1 MTLSMNEIR
10 ARCARFSDQWKDA
23 SDEHAEAKSFW
34 DALFEAFGAN
44 RRQLARYEHPVK
56 LPSGSTKFIDVLW
69 KTKLL
74 VEQKS
79 RGKNLDDARS
89 QGQDYI
95 PYLPADARP
104 RYLVVSDFAR
114 FDVEDLHTG
123 ERHQFRLEELA
134 DNAAVLGFLGGYQPR
149 RPSIEAPVNIQAVE
163 LLGDLHDALK
173 EGNYPPHDLERLLV
187 RILFCFFAED
197 TGLFDPDEFSDYVV
211 NRTREDG
218 SDLGSQLEQFFTVLD
233 TPKDERQK
241 HLDEALVGLPY
252 VNGNVFSGRLAVAAM
267 NKVMHEAL
275 LRCVDFDWSKVHP
288 GIFGSLFQ
296 GVMDTKERRA
306 VGAHYTSEENI
317 LRLINPLFMDS
328 LRTEFA
334 AIKNDRSNRRAA
346 RLDEFHRKLAD
357 LRFLDPACGCGNFL
371 VIAYREVRRLEI
383 EVLKEIYGEAQQITD
398 IALLSRVSVTSF
410 YGIEIGEFA
419 CAIAKVAMWFM
430 EHIMNTELSFAFGRY
445 FVSLPLVH
453 SAQIVH
459 ANSLRT
465 DWKELLPPSDHVVVF
480 GNPPFV
486 GAKYQTQSQREDIG
500 IVAAGVPNSGLLD
513 YVAGWYFK
521 AADYIQGSKAR
532 CALVSTNSITQGEQ
546 VSVLWPSLLEKG
558 LHINFAH
565 RTFAW
570 ESEARGKAHVHVV
583 IIGFAA
589 ENRDGKRIFD
599 HSDGAERVI
608 DARRINPYLVDAP
621 MVTVGNRSS
630 ALCSSPKMGIGN
642 KPIDGGSY
650 LFTPEEK
657 REFLQKEPAAA
668 EFFIRWMGSEELING
683 IERWCLCV
691 RNVPPEKLRTMPE
704 VMRRVEAVAAFRA
717 ASNSEPT
724 RKLAKTPTR
733 FHVEN
738 FPSGKFLAIP
748 GVSSERRPYIPIQF
762 LGNDTLASNLLL
774 VVSPAAIFDFGILSS
789 VAHMAWMRLVAGRL
803 KSDYRYSVKLVYN
816 NFPWPEPS
824 ASQRRA
830 VEAAAQGVLDSR
842 AEHPSAT
849 LADLYDPRTM
859 PPNLAKAHVALD
871 LAVDRCYR
879 SEPFTSEPE
888 RVEFL
893 FALYDKLTVPLATSR
908 PTKKP
913 RKKKAITNE
922 NEIKDGS

>member
-10 ARCARFSDQWKDA
+10 ARCARFSEQWKDA

-69 KTKLL
+69 KTQLL

-79 RGKNLDDARS
+79 RGKNLDEARN

-187 RILFCFFAED
+187 RILFCHFAED
-197 TGLFDPDEFSDYVV
+197 TGLFDPDAFSDYII

-241 HLDEALVGLPY
+241 HLDESLVGLPY

-267 NKVMHEAL
+267 NKAMRDAL

-328 LRTEFA
+328 LRAEFA

-346 RLDEFHRKLAD
+346 RLDEFHRKLSD

-465 DWKELLPPSDHVVVF
+465 DWKEVLPPSDNVIVM

-486 GAKYQTQSQREDIG
+486 GAMIASEAQGEDMQI
-500 IVAAGVPNSGLLD
+500 AFSGLKGIGVLD
-513 YVAGWYFK
+513 YVTAWYVK
-521 AADYIQGSKAR
+521 AAEYIKGTKAR
-532 CALVSTNSITQGEQ
+532 CAFVSTNSITQGEQ
-546 VSVLWPSLLEKG
+546 AGILWSEMFARHGVKI
-558 LHINFAH
+558 HFAH

-570 ESEARGKAHVHVV
+570 ESEARGKAHVHCVIVGFGHFDVSDKVIWDYDFDSEHPTRRVV
-583 IIGFAA
+583 ANISPYLTDGPDLCVTNRSTPICDVPKMVWGSQP
-589 ENRDGKRIFD
+589 RDG
-599 HSDGAERVI
+599 
-608 DARRINPYLVDAP
+608 
-621 MVTVGNRSS
+621 GNFLLT
-630 ALCSSPKMGIGN
+630 A
-642 KPIDGGSY
+642 
-650 LFTPEEK
+650 EEK
-657 REFLQKEPAAA
+657 NEFLQKEPDAAKWIRPFTGA
-668 EFFIRWMGSEELING
+668 DEFLNGGERYCLWLKDIPPQELSALPLVK
-683 IERWCLCV
+683 E
-691 RNVPPEKLRTMPE
+691 
-704 VMRRVEAVAAFRA
+704 RVEKVRSMRL
-717 ASNSEPT
+717 ASKAEAT
-724 RKLAKTPTR
+724 RKKANTPTL
-733 FHVEN
+733 FAQIAQPDSDYLLV
-738 FPSGKFLAIP
+738 PL
-748 GVSSERRPYIPIQF
+748 VSSEKRAYIPIGF
-762 LGNDTLASNLLL
+762 LPSHTIASNLCCI
-774 VVSPAAIFDFGILSS
+774 VPGASTYHFGVMSS
-789 VAHMAWMRLVAGRL
+789 AMHMAWTKQFCGRL
-803 KSDYRYSVKLVYN
+803 ESRYRYSKDIVYN
-816 NFPWPEPS
+816 NYPWPEPS
-824 ASQRRA
+824 ETQKKA
-830 VEAAAQGVLDSR
+830 VEVAAQGVLDAR
-842 AEHPSAT
+842 AEHPQAT
-849 LADLYDPRTM
+849 LADLYDPLTM
-859 PPNLAKAHVALD
+859 PPNLAKAHAALD

-879 SEPFTSEPE
+879 SEPFTSERE

-893 FALYDKLTVPLATSR
+893 FALYEKLTVPLATSK
-908 PTKKP
+908 PIKKP
-913 RKKKAITNE
+913 RKKKAV
-922 NEIKDGS
+922 KDEAEA

>member
-197 TGLFDPDEFSDYVV
+197 TGLFDPDEFSDYIV

-328 LRTEFA
+328 LRTELA
-334 AIKNDRSNRRAA
+334 AIKNDRSNRRVA

-383 EVLKEIYGEAQQITD
+383 EVLKEVYGEAQQITD

-486 GAKYQTQSQREDIG
+486 GARYQTDGQREDVQIASSK
-500 IVAAGVPNSGLLD
+500 IAYNGVLD
-513 YVAGWYFK
+513 YVTGWYFK
-521 AADYIQGSKAR
+521 AADYIAGTKAQ
-532 CALVSTNSITQGEQ
+532 CAFVSTNSITQGEQ
-546 VSVLWPSLLEKG
+546 VAVLWPTLLQAG
-558 LHINFAH
+558 IRINFAH

-583 IIGFAA
+583 IIGFGMC
-589 ENRDGKRIFD
+589 DLPTKTIFE
-599 HSDGAERVI
+599 HKKTTTL
-608 DARRINPYLVDAP
+608 ARQVKQINPYLVDGP
-621 MVTVGNRSS
+621 YVTVSSRSKPICDVPQMFSGNQPVDGGGYFFTPDEKRAFLDLEPNAAKFFRRSHLPTAMKRYGQLMLAPCACSAQPARGAGKSACARPPSAAAAAAAASGEKKSASTASPSKRSLPRGSPADAKTSAVKREGTHTASMASSRGSQPDGSRSVSNMVRATRAAQPAGGGHTAAAYARGSAGGNCHAPGSEWHTHTAPAGAPRAPARSTSSS
-630 ALCSSPKMGIGN
+630 A
-642 KPIDGGSY
+642 
-650 LFTPEEK
+650 
-657 REFLQKEPAAA
+657 
-668 EFFIRWMGSEELING
+668 
-683 IERWCLCV
+683 
-691 RNVPPEKLRTMPE
+691 
-704 VMRRVEAVAAFRA
+704 A
-717 ASNSEPT
+717 ASG
-724 RKLAKTPTR
+724 A
-733 FHVEN
+733 
-738 FPSGKFLAIP
+738 G
-748 GVSSERRPYIPIQF
+748 RPRAYAASTESPCCAPDSDSP
-762 LGNDTLASNLLL
+762 GNDAAPTANDRASL
-774 VVSPAAIFDFGILSS
+774 
-789 VAHMAWMRLVAGRL
+789 
-803 KSDYRYSVKLVYN
+803 
-816 NFPWPEPS
+816 E
-824 ASQRRA
+824 
-830 VEAAAQGVLDSR
+830 
-842 AEHPSAT
+842 
-849 LADLYDPRTM
+849 
-859 PPNLAKAHVALD
+859 
-871 LAVDRCYR
+871 
-879 SEPFTSEPE
+879 
-888 RVEFL
+888 
-893 FALYDKLTVPLATSR
+893 
-908 PTKKP
+908 
-913 RKKKAITNE
+913 
-922 NEIKDGS
+922 

>member
-1 MTLSMNEIR
+1 MNEIR

-149 RPSIEAPVNIQAVE
+149 RTSIEAPVNIQSVE

-328 LRTEFA
+328 LRTELA

-453 SAQIVH
+453 SAQILH
-459 ANSLRT
+459 ANALRT
-465 DWKELLPPSDHVVVF
+465 DWAALLPPSDKVFVF

-486 GAKYQTQSQREDIG
+486 GHQWRSESQQED
-500 IVAAGVPNSGLLD
+500 VALVWGKEGRFGRLD
-513 YVAGWYFK
+513 YVACWYRK
-521 AADYIQGSKAR
+521 AAEYLRGTTGE
-532 CALVSTNSITQGEQ
+532 CAFVSTNSIIQGEQ
-546 VSVLWPSLLEKG
+546 VATLWSALLSLG
-558 LHINFAH
+558 IRINFAH
-565 RTFAW
+565 RPFVW
-570 ESEARGKAHVHVV
+570 ENEARGKAHVHCV
-583 IIGFAA
+583 IVGFGFVERAA
-589 ENRDGKRIFD
+589 KLLYD
-599 HSDGAERVI
+599 HSKEAADRHTAVI
-608 DARRINPYLVDAP
+608 SCTNINPYLVQGPNLVLPSRTDP
-621 MVTVGNRSS
+621 RDGFPQMKKGSQPT
-630 ALCSSPKMGIGN
+630 
-642 KPIDGGSY
+642 DGGF
-650 LFTPEEK
+650 LILEEEEK
-657 REFLQKEPAAA
+657 VALLKSEPSS
-668 EFFIRWMGSEELING
+668 EQWLRKFIGGEELLSG
-683 IERWCLCV
+683 KHRWCLWLKDAS
-691 RNVPPEKLRTMPE
+691 PEKLRQCPKVLE
-704 VMRRVEAVAAFRA
+704 RVEGVRNARLRSPTKSVQEFAKQPTLFTQDRQPSSAYLAVP
-717 ASNSEPT
+717 E
-724 RKLAKTPTR
+724 
-733 FHVEN
+733 
-738 FPSGKFLAIP
+738 
-748 GVSSERRPYIPIQF
+748 VSSENRHFIPIGF
-762 LGNDTLASNLLL
+762 LGVEVVASNKLQIIPDATLYL
-774 VVSPAAIFDFGILSS
+774 FGVLTSTM
-789 VAHMAWMRLVAGRL
+789 HMAWMRIVAGRL
-803 KSDYRYSVKLVYN
+803 ESRYSYAPSVYN

-824 ASQRRA
+824 GAQKKA
-830 VEAAAQGVLDSR
+830 VELAAQSVLDAR
-842 AEHPSAT
+842 AEHPQAT
-849 LADLYDPRTM
+849 LADLYDPLAM
-859 PPNLAKAHVALD
+859 PPNLAKAHATLD

-879 SEPFTSEPE
+879 SEPFTIERE

-893 FALYDKLTVPLATSR
+893 FALYEKLTVPLATSR

-922 NEIKDGS
+922 KEIKGGS